1 MKKKISRAVLIA
13 AILAGA
19 FLYAHVDKNI
29 YLYDRSLESEDFINT
44 GILEEGETLEQTFTM
59 KDEAIDGI
67 NLKISSVGNVE
78 DVTLL
83 GTLKDAGSNEKV
95 SEFSVAGSE
104 IKNNKINK
112 LKVPRVEDTKGKE
125 YTLVLACEG
134 SDEQNGLSFYVTQGN
149 VGKLT
154 VKGNDTNGVLVSRML
169 CHRFDVETFIVL
181 LGFVAFVYVFMRT
194 LYKLFK

>member
-1 MKKKISRAVLIA
+1 MKKKISSAVLIA
-13 AILAGA
+13 AILIGA

-29 YLYDRSLESEDFINT
+29 YLYDRNLESEDFINT

-59 KDEAIDGI
+59 KDAAIDGI
-67 NLKISSVGNVE
+67 NLKISAAGNTENVK
-78 DVTLL
+78 LL
-83 GTLKDAGSNEKV
+83 GTLKEKESGKNV
-95 SEFSVAGSE
+95 AEFSVDGSD
-104 IKNNKINK
+104 IKNNKFNK
-112 LKVPRVEDTKGKE
+112 LKVPRVESAKEKE
-125 YTLVLACEG
+125 YTLILACEG

-149 VGKLT
+149 AGRLT

-181 LGFVAFVYVFMRT
+181 LGFIAFIYVFMKT

>member
-1 MKKKISRAVLIA
+1 MIA
-13 AILAGA
+13 AILVGA

-112 LKVPRVEDTKGKE
+112 LKVPRVEDTKE

-149 VGKLT
+149 AGKLT

-169 CHRFDVETFIVL
+169 CHRFDVETFFVL

>member
-134 SDEQNGLSFYVTQGN
+134 SDEQNGLSFYVTQEMSEN
-149 VGKLT
+149 
-154 VKGNDTNGVLVSRML
+154 
-169 CHRFDVETFIVL
+169 
-181 LGFVAFVYVFMRT
+181 
-194 LYKLFK
+194 

>member
-1 MKKKISRAVLIA
+1 MKKKISSAVLIA
-13 AILAGA
+13 AILVGA

-104 IKNNKINK
+104 IKNNKDRK
-112 LKVPRVEDTKGKE
+112 SVV
-125 YTLVLACEG
+125 
-134 SDEQNGLSFYVTQGN
+134 
-149 VGKLT
+149 
-154 VKGNDTNGVLVSRML
+154 
-169 CHRFDVETFIVL
+169 
-181 LGFVAFVYVFMRT
+181 
-194 LYKLFK
+194 

>member
-1 MKKKISRAVLIA
+1 MKKKISGAVLIA
-13 AILAGA
+13 AILVGA

-59 KDEAIDGI
+59 NDEAIDGI
-67 NLKISSVGNVE
+67 NLKISSVGNVD

-83 GTLKDAGSNEKV
+83 GTLKDAESNEEV
-95 SEFSVAGSE
+95 SEFSIAGQE

-112 LKVPRVEDTKGKE
+112 LKVPRVENTKGKE

-169 CHRFDVETFIVL
+169 CHRFDVETFVVL
-181 LGFVAFVYVFMRT
+181 LGFVAFIYVFMKT

>member
-13 AILAGA
+13 AILVGA

-67 NLKISSVGNVE
+67 NLKISAVGNVE
-78 DVTLL
+78 DVILQ

-112 LKVPRVEDTKGKE
+112 LKVPKVENTKGKE

-134 SDEQNGLSFYVTQGN
+134 SDGQNGLSFYVTQGN

>member
-1 MKKKISRAVLIA
+1 MKKKISGAVLIA
-13 AILAGA
+13 AILVGA

-59 KDEAIDGI
+59 NDEAIDGI
-67 NLKISSVGNVE
+67 NLKISSVGNVD

-83 GTLKDAGSNEKV
+83 GTLKDVESNEEV
-95 SEFSVAGSE
+95 SEFSIAGQE

-112 LKVPRVEDTKGKE
+112 LKVPRVENTKGKE

-169 CHRFDVETFIVL
+169 CHRFDVETFVVL
-181 LGFVAFVYVFMRT
+181 LGFVAFIYVFMKT

>member
-1 MKKKISRAVLIA
+1 MKKKISSAVLIA
-13 AILAGA
+13 AILVGA

-44 GILEEGETLEQTFTM
+44 GILEAGETLEQTFTM

-112 LKVPRVEDTKGKE
+112 LKE

>member
-13 AILAGA
+13 AILVGA
-19 FLYAHVDKNI
+19 FL

-125 YTLVLACEG
+125 YTLGVRGERRAERTEFLCDPGKCRKADCER
-134 SDEQNGLSFYVTQGN
+134 E
-149 VGKLT
+149 
-154 VKGNDTNGVLVSRML
+154 
-169 CHRFDVETFIVL
+169 
-181 LGFVAFVYVFMRT
+181 
-194 LYKLFK
+194 